1 MNEGEILALVG
12 PNGSGKSTLIKTIFG
27 IASTFAG
34 EIVFDKREIT
44 DEKPENIASLGL
56 GYVPQVSNVFAD
68 MTVTENLE
76 LGAIPSKKSKLEKRT
91 LLEEIADMF
100 PILRERAGQRA
111 RSLSGGE
118 RQMLAVARA
127 LMAQPRLL
135 LLDEPTAALAPMV
148 AESLFGKLLEIR
160 KTGVT
165 MVIAEQNAR
174 MALSLVSRGF
184 VLVQGKKA
192 FEGPPKEISQ
202 DREIIKLFL
211 GELPTTS

>member
-34 EIVFDKREIT
+34 EIVFDKRDIT

-174 MALSLVSRGF
+174 MALSLASRGF

>member
-1 MNEGEILALVG
+1 VNEGEILALVG